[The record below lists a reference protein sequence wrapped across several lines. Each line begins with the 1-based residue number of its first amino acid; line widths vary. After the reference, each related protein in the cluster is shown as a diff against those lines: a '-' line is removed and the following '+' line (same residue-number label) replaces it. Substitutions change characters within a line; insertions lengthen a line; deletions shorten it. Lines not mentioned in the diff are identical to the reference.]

1 MKLKLNK
8 RFFSY
13 KRIAIIAIIIVLLYL
28 TFQILRDQINILGIK
43 HFFGFKEG
51 LVGNSNN
58 SDEIMSMV
66 LRDKGGP
73 GVTSVK
79 YEKYPDTTLR
89 DYVIKSSYNTAYTGS
104 KMSIQAITY
113 ALTRGYRFLD
123 FEIFMIDNSPRIG
136 YSENSNT
143 LSTGNTLPLGEV
155 LYNIINGGFSAPTPN
170 SNDPLF
176 INLRINT
183 VDSDIY
189 ELIAK
194 SISKNMGSRLY
205 SGSVNGMTKI
215 NDIMNKIVIIIDKKV
230 SPKYADYPDCS
241 KQPNN
246 STCYNLSQVTNL
258 EGGGDNLLMVKY
270 DDLLKQTTNP
280 PIVKDNG
287 TTDIVVLKMCFPDVT
302 QKQGNPDDVTIF
314 IKDYGVQFLA
324 MRLYL
329 VDTGLKAY
337 ENMFNKGGMALL
349 PFSSVLPMIN
359 A

>member
-8 RFFSY
+8 RIFTY
-13 KRIAIIAIIIVLLYL
+13 KRIAIIAIIIILLYL
-28 TFQILRDQINILGIK
+28 TFRILRNQINILGIK

-51 LVGNSNN
+51 LIGNSNN
-58 SDEIMSMV
+58 SNEISSMV
-66 LRDKGGP
+66 LRDDGP

-79 YEKYPDTTLR
+79 YTKYPDITLR
-89 DYVIKSSYNTAYTGS
+89 DYIIKSSYNTAYTGS

-136 YSENSNT
+136 YSEDSNT
-143 LSTGNTLPLGEV
+143 LSTSNTLPLGEV
-155 LYNIINGGFSAPTPN
+155 LYNIINSGFSAPTPN

-189 ELIAK
+189 EMIAK

-215 NDIMNKIVIIIDKKV
+215 DDIMNKIVIIIDKKV
-230 SPKYADYPDCS
+230 SPKYADYPDCL

-258 EGGGDNLLMVKY
+258 EGGGDNLLLVKY

-287 TTDIVVLKMCFPDVT
+287 TTDIIVLKMCFPDVT
-302 QKQGNPDDVTIF
+302 QKPGNPDVAIF
-314 IKDYGVQFLA
+314 FKDYGIQFLA
-324 MRLYL
+324 IRLYL

-337 ENMFNKGGMALL
+337 ENIFNTGGMALL
-349 PFSSVLPMIN
+349 PFSSILPMLNI
-359 A
+359 